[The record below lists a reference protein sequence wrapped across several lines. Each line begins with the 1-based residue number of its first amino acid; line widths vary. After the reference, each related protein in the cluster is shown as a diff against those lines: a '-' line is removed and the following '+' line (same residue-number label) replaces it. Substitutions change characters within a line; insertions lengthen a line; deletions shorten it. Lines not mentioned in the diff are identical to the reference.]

1 MFGNTWRVTRDLSID
16 TAFRAK
22 NKLRR
27 VLAKRPKFTDSN
39 IASDSEISFY
49 ENAIDKF
56 LNDERAFRK
65 FRRNYDYREILEHVN
80 YKQSIEYLKCIEKN
94 NRNYAKKDFL
104 QKASSVGIIYGN
116 INTETSVL
124 ASATPTPL
132 GLNGTYYADDFVFGI
147 SNISWD
153 KTFLLKSNSARSY
166 GIKSN
171 DTSIKFGYYVTP
183 TTLASFTNDQSNA
196 SYTAGGGASAIS
208 DLKYTSNAFSTHTV
222 KPLNGSEFVVLD
234 LKYNQVK
241 RDQTT
246 SQNNTEISG
255 NLRYYPEAKYYVEGG
270 YTTNSGDYD
279 YNKGS
284 TLSVGAGYSFT
295 PQFALFLTTSKFSG
309 SVSAQNSSST
319 SSTITAGYRF

>member
-1 MFGNTWRVTRDLSID
+1 M
-16 TAFRAK
+16 
-22 NKLRR
+22 NKTKLFA
-27 VLAKRPKFTDSN
+27 VVATLVAT
-39 IASDSEISFY
+39 
-49 ENAIDKF
+49 NAIAQTDTYNVEAAIQYSKSSVDDQTTTKGTLGLVNYYF
-56 LNDERAFRK
+56 KPILNDSKQPF
-65 FRRNYDYREILEHVN
+65 LE
-80 YKQSIEYLKCIEKN
+80 
-94 NRNYAKKDFL
+94 KDFL

-116 INTETSVL
+116 LSTETSVL

-132 GLNGTYYADDFVFGI
+132 GLNGTYYANDFVFGV

-171 DTSIKFGYYVTP
+171 DTSIKVGYYVTP
-183 TTLASFTNDQSNA
+183 TTLASFTNEQTTA

-208 DLKYTSNAFSTHTV
+208 DLKYTNNAISTHTV
-222 KPLNGSEFVVLD
+222 TPLNGTEFVVLD
-234 LKYNQVK
+234 LKYNQIK

-255 NLRYYPEAKYYVEGG
+255 NIRYYPEAKYYVEGG
-270 YTTNSGDYD
+270 YITNSGDYD
-279 YNKGS
+279 YYKGS

-295 PQFALFLTTSKFSG
+295 PQFALFLSTSKFSG
-309 SVSAQNSSST
+309 SVSSQNSSST